1 MGKIIAVA
9 NQKGGV
15 GKTTTCVNLTCAL
28 KKRGRRVLLVDC
40 DPQGNS
46 TSGMGVDKTATPN
59 CYDMLMNGAAAAD
72 CIRSTKYGDVLPANM
87 NLSGCSVELVGS
99 EQREYIMKTALA
111 AVQGDYDFILIDCP
125 PSLELLTINALVA
138 ADSVLIPVQCEY
150 YALEGIADLMR
161 SIKMCNKRLNPALTV
176 QGIVMTMYDS
186 RTKLSDQVVNEVRK
200 FFGKKVYKTM
210 IPRNVRLSEAPSH
223 RKPAIAYDKESKGA
237 RAYLHRARKRRQ
249 KRRRPR
255 PPQRRWNMGK
265 DGKKGLGMGLGA
277 LFGEEYPAPQPER
290 EETAPDLLPIEKIE
304 PRADQ
309 PRKHFDPE
317 ALEMLAESIRTY
329 GLIQPIT
336 VRPLEGGFYQIIAGE
351 RRWRASRMAGLKEV
365 PVRILTADEQRAMEM
380 ALVENLQREDLNPI
394 EEAKGYRA
402 LQDVYGMTQDDVAQ
416 SVGKS
421 RPAVA
426 NATRL
431 LALSEPVL
439 KLVEDGTLSAGHA
452 RALLPLGD
460 PEMQLAAAKTV
471 IEKGLSVRR
480 AEALAAQLLKDMQEK
495 PVKKPAGVDY
505 LGECARH
512 LEQVLGRKVR
522 MTQGRKTGR
531 IELEYYDADDREAL
545 LQALEAIG
553 RRN

>member
-1 MGKIIAVA
+1 
-9 NQKGGV
+9 
-15 GKTTTCVNLTCAL
+15 
-28 KKRGRRVLLVDC
+28 
-40 DPQGNS
+40 
-46 TSGMGVDKTATPN
+46 
-59 CYDMLMNGAAAAD
+59 
-72 CIRSTKYGDVLPANM
+72 
-87 NLSGCSVELVGS
+87 
-99 EQREYIMKTALA
+99 
-111 AVQGDYDFILIDCP
+111 
-125 PSLELLTINALVA
+125 
-138 ADSVLIPVQCEY
+138 
-150 YALEGIADLMR
+150 
-161 SIKMCNKRLNPALTV
+161 
-176 QGIVMTMYDS
+176 
-186 RTKLSDQVVNEVRK
+186 
-200 FFGKKVYKTM
+200 
-210 IPRNVRLSEAPSH
+210 
-223 RKPAIAYDKESKGA
+223 
-237 RAYLHRARKRRQ
+237 
-249 KRRRPR
+249 
-255 PPQRRWNMGK
+255 MGK

-277 LFGEEYPAPQPER
+277 LFGEEYPSPQPER

-309 PRKHFDPE
+309 PRKRFDPE

-336 VRPLEGGFYQIIAGE
+336 VRPLDSGFYQII
-351 RRWRASRMAGLKEV
+351 KEV

-460 PEMQLAAAKTV
+460 REMQLAAAKTV

-480 AEALAAQLLKDMQEK
+480 AEALAAQLLKDTQEK
-495 PVKKPAGVDY
+495 PAKKPAGVDY

>member
-87 NLSGCSVELVGS
+87 NLSGCSVELVSS

-111 AVQGDYDFILIDCP
+111 AVQDDYDFILIDCP

-161 SIKMCNKRLNPALTV
+161 SIKMCNKRLNPELTV
-176 QGIVMTMYDS
+176 QGIVMTMYDG

-237 RAYLHRARKRRQ
+237 RAYRQ

-255 PPQRRWNMGK
+255 PRRPQRRWNMGK

-336 VRPLEGGFYQIIAGE
+336 VRPLDGGFYQIIAGE

-452 RALLPLGD
+452 RALLPLSD
-460 PEMQLAAAKTV
+460 QEMQLAAAKTV

-480 AEALAAQLLKDMQEK
+480 AEALAAQLLKDTLEK
-495 PVKKPAGVDY
+495 PAKKAAGVDY